1 MRVLTEAELKGNLIW
16 ATFYGARLKNELV
29 KKIAKQ
35 WKVNAAMIHLN
46 RGCEG
51 TAQYQMETKIALS
64 KMGLPTMTYEGNMA
78 DDREFDEART
88 LRLVDLFLTETL
100 GLKKLRE

>member
-1 MRVLTEAELKGNLIW
+1 VLTEGELKGNLIW
-16 ATFYGARLKNELV
+16 STFYGARFKNELV
-29 KKIAKQ
+29 EKIARQ
-35 WKVNAAMIHLN
+35 WKADAAIIHLN

-51 TAQYQMETKIALS
+51 TAQHQMETKIALS
-64 KMGLPTMTYEGNMA
+64 KMVPTMSYEGNMA

-88 LRLVDLFLTETL
+88 LRLIDLFLTETL